1 MSIFFI
7 LIFIL
12 LLVWFWADS
21 MRAREQL
28 LLVCR
33 RACEQAGA
41 QLLDETVSVSR
52 LWPGRT
58 ASGRRRL
65 KRHYSFE
72 ITLNGAERRPCSA
85 VMLGHQVEYLSL
97 DLPEGPTIFDA
108 CKASVQQLH

>member
-1 MSIFFI
+1 MSILFALI
-7 LIFIL
+7 LIL

-58 ASGRRRL
+58 ASGQLLLR
-65 KRHYSFE
+65 RHYNFE
-72 ITLNGAERRPCSA
+72 ITVNGAERRPCNA
-85 VMLGHQVEYLSL
+85 VLLGHRVEYLSL

-108 CKASVQQLH
+108 CKARVQHLH